1 MFCRDCT
8 AAVDHCH
15 GTLVIHSSSLAECT
29 EPGCVD
35 LEYVRHYLVLDCSEI
50 TGGCQC
56 VAQIELRQA
65 S

>member
-1 MFCRDCT
+1 MSCRDCT

-15 GTLVIHSSSLAECT
+15 GTLVIHSSGSPECT
-29 EPGCVD
+29 EPECLD
-35 LEYVRHYLVLDCSEI
+35 YEYVRHYLVLDCSEI

-56 VAQIELRQA
+56 IGEIALSRA